1 MLKAMRLSGCHRY
14 PEPGTL
20 MVDHEIYT
28 GFMIHWET
36 GWVFH
41 AYFKQPARPSA
52 SFEPFTV
59 VFQPDPPSEGIYP
72 TRRIG
77 QAVLR
82 RFYSQYRIEGIGE
95 LKG

>member
-1 MLKAMRLSGCHRY
+1 MRLGLRHRY
-14 PEPGTL
+14 LERGTL
-20 MVDHEIYT
+20 MVGHETYF

-41 AYFKQPARPSA
+41 ACFKQPARPPTRPET
-52 SFEPFTV
+52 FMV
-59 VFQPDPPSEGIYP
+59 VFQLDPSFDGRWP

-82 RFYSQYRIEGIGE
+82 KFYSQYRIEGIGE